1 MQFKA
6 FSPKSRSRSPVDRAI
21 HSASS
26 EQGAIRGI
34 DNGIHTMN
42 FCYITLNTSYHQY
55 ILL

>member
-6 FSPKSRSRSPVDRAI
+6 FSPKSRSRSPVDRTI